1 MLTRHAPSFA
11 FALLLPLLAACG
23 GGQRV
28 SHVEQTPLYSAMT
41 MGYAARDGILA
52 TEIRGQPFGD
62 GPIPAETVAASMK
75 PPGWHRD
82 FRFTTLPPAGRESGY
97 RLILRFNTPVDATR
111 GETICANS
119 EPGGFGSA
127 GAATAVHGVFC
138 VGPQL
143 VSEARAIGGQV
154 RSPSDP
160 AFRSLTDAV
169 LAEIMPAYNRQVPI
183 DSGGCSE
190 C

>member
-1 MLTRHAPSFA
+1 VLTRHARSFA
-11 FALLLPLLAACG
+11 LALLLPALAACG

-28 SHVEQTPLYSAMT
+28 SHVEQTTLYSAMT
-41 MGYAARDGILA
+41 MGYAARGGLLA

-82 FRFTTLPPAGRESGY
+82 FRFTTAPTGGRDSDY

-111 GETICANS
+111 GEAICAGA
-119 EPGGFGSA
+119 EPGGFASA
-127 GAATAVHGVFC
+127 GAMTSVHGVFC

-143 VSEARAIGGQV
+143 VSEARSIGGAV
-154 RSPSDP
+154 RAPADP
-160 AFRSLTDAV
+160 AFRSLVDAL
-169 LAEIMPAYNRQVPI
+169 LAEVMPAYNRQVPI